1 MWSEP
6 CLPSFPDEPFWLAFP
21 TQSSSTSVFTTP
33 PHRRVRCVGVAPAPE
48 SPPEPVF
55 ASFTVRLFEGEP
67 RTESSPFSS
76 VAHVRDYLP
85 FSEGQSWGYVSRH
98 SSPQGVACSMEARF
112 VPRLCTAH
120 SMADPKSVYETRT
133 QPFPIARAD
142 VRCRLL
148 QHLLSFLVHV
158 CACLLGYP
166 PDGRSSARGWL
177 LSCVLGAGHVS
188 RPPSPLVVPGPPSVR
203 LPRRLPLP
211 RLTAVQSS
219 SCQSLAVGTSW
230 PLSPGTR
237 LRTR

>member
-67 RTESSPFSS
+67 RTESSPLSS

-120 SMADPKSVYETRT
+120 TLGLIRSQFTKHAPNHFRSAARTCDVVCSNTCSPFLCMCVRVCLGTR
-133 QPFPIARAD
+133 QMEG
-142 VRCRLL
+142 VQLL
-148 QHLLSFLVHV
+148 V
-158 CACLLGYP
+158 G
-166 PDGRSSARGWL
+166 
-177 LSCVLGAGHVS
+177 SCPVS
-188 RPPSPLVVPGPPSVR
+188 WVPGM
-203 LPRRLPLP
+203 
-211 RLTAVQSS
+211 
-219 SCQSLAVGTSW
+219 
-230 PLSPGTR
+230 
-237 LRTR
+237 